1 MSEILRQT
9 TNQIF
14 ASETHSGIWPFS
26 AVGTRIF
33 GEIHPS
39 SSGQHYWILTSNDY
53 FTKWIESILTRNAT
67 QKLIIGFLEDILSR
81 FGFPNKIVTDN
92 VASFKVE
99 PLVKFCEKIGIQPIH
114 STLYYP

>member
-1 MSEILRQT
+1 MSKNLRLT
-9 TNQIF
+9 TSQIF

-81 FGFPNKIVTDN
+81 FGCPNKIVTDS
-92 VASFKVE
+92 ATYFKV
-99 PLVKFCEKIGIQPIH
+99 QP
-114 STLYYP
+114 